1 MKEAK
6 LHPEE
11 EARLCLL
18 RELGILDTAAEKE
31 YDDLVSLVA
40 SICDVPIALVSLVDE
55 SRQWFKAKVGLDAD
69 ETPRAYSFCAHGILG
84 SDILEISNALEDD
97 RFVDNPLVTGAPGIR
112 FYAGAPLVT
121 ESGLPLGSL
130 CVIDVEPRKLTQLQR
145 QALKV
150 LSNQVST
157 LLELR
162 LANQKL
168 AKSNDDLDDINRRLN
183 EFFRIVSH
191 DLRSPFNGLIGVTE
205 LLKTELESLS
215 VAEVRE
221 LVSALHKSS
230 AETFIMLEKLMD
242 WSKFEVGSMSYMPVT
257 VQVRELAENAVGI
270 LAASL
275 KEKRIEF
282 TIDIDPDV
290 SVLADATMLATIIRN
305 LASNALKFTPNGG
318 SIRIIAQQEH
328 TAHVWISVVD
338 SGVGMTTSVLEMVRS
353 NVSPSSERGTDG
365 EQGHGLGLQLVHQF
379 LAEHGS
385 ELEVESDVGKGS
397 VFRFKLPL
405 SNAG

>member
-1 MKEAK
+1 MVAK
-6 LHPEE
+6 
-11 EARLCLL
+11 
-18 RELGILDTAAEKE
+18 
-31 YDDLVSLVA
+31 
-40 SICDVPIALVSLVDE
+40 
-55 SRQWFKAKVGLDAD
+55 
-69 ETPRAYSFCAHGILG
+69 
-84 SDILEISNALEDD
+84 
-97 RFVDNPLVTGAPGIR
+97 
-112 FYAGAPLVT
+112 
-121 ESGLPLGSL
+121 SGLPLGSL

-145 QALKV
+145 QALNV

-168 AKSNDDLDDINRRLN
+168 AKSNDDLDVINRRLN

-205 LLKTELESLS
+205 LLKTELESFS
-215 VAEVRE
+215 IAEVRE

-242 WSKFEVGSMSYMPVT
+242 WSKFEVGSMSYMPVD

-275 KEKRIEF
+275 REKRIEF

-305 LASNALKFTPNGG
+305 LASNALKFTPAGG
-318 SIRIIAQQEH
+318 VIRV
-328 TAHVWISVVD
+328 TAERENATHVCISVVD
-338 SGVGMTTSVLEMVRS
+338 SGDGMPVSMMEMIRS
-353 NVSPSSERGTDG
+353 NVSPSSSCGTDG

-379 LAEHGS
+379 LVQHGAQ
-385 ELEVESDVGKGS
+385 LEVESGEGKDT
-397 VFRFKLPL
+397 VFRFRLPS
-405 SNAG
+405 SNAE